1 MLDAFVEMPATFVTM
16 LDAFVE
22 MPATF
27 VLMSA
32 SFVTMLDAFV
42 LMLVEFVAMSVSFPR
57 IEMELFPIL
66 TTLVEMFAALVVASW
81 AASWAPE
88 PSRTTVG
95 TAEYQAILRRFLK
108 SN

>member
-1 MLDAFVEMPATFVTM
+1 MLVEFAAISV
-16 LDAFVE
+16 
-22 MPATF
+22 
-27 VLMSA
+27 
-32 SFVTMLDAFV
+32 SFDTILDAFV
-42 LMLVEFVAMSVSFPR
+42 LMLVSFPR

-66 TTLVEMFAALVVASW
+66 TTLVEMFVELVAASW